1 MSKIEN
7 FLEQNFHS
15 EMADQGR
22 RSFAYSHLSDSQI
35 NAPEVH
41 IGMNVETDDLEAFSQ
56 LAFLQQEPLFET
68 ADTSIRAVLEAP
80 NNPEY
85 LRSLSVHLYRR
96 CRIYRRAAYEKSQQG
111 AYTARPDFVAQ
122 LSVELR
128 NYDTLVQDLHH
139 KVNTTVGDKTELCT
153 LLMTRYERL
162 VEKTKEVTAMAH
174 ELEAQLQNN
183 DPALRIDYTRTKAD
197 ITKILQ
203 GLEATTNEQTHT
215 IDVSRLRADV
225 QRAISGEGVI
235 GLGSEGYYT
244 IPKPSIHTTAH
255 TLRRDRDTSN
265 IDSIYSPVQGLP
277 NMLGSTIRS
286 NMVMD
291 ADSQQLM
298 AILAEVVTKCNLFR
312 QAESDRMDSDH
323 ISDAI
328 SDPSININDTD
339 SLATC
344 VYKLNIAVDNAIT
357 RAKASLNQR
366 AQELSTLRGHV
377 HQLQDDNHALS
388 SQLNEYMNIKAAFE
402 NYQREKIEE
411 STILKR
417 TFDQT
422 LLDYASSIKDSIFE
436 LKVAGNQGSRQWYA
450 DNVMFPHTRTAS
462 IVEVLY
468 ETYGLLQQYSG
479 REELNLDIQIAEP
492 AALPELV
499 SSNQLISSDAMAALR
514 ELQKIGALVASLRY
528 AVEGCIDSIRNKRS
542 SSLTSSPLSEAT
554 FMQQMGISMLS
565 IIQSLLSMTLWGS
578 KEKMKEHLG
587 MQTAEL
593 LMKKVLM
600 IDNIEVPDGFIDDE
614 LSKKLVAIMQQ
625 ISPTNADLLPLLESL
640 ARILEDA
647 TKGDYIVP
655 KAVSQLSTLTLNV
668 DKENN
673 QFRQMIDL
681 KDKEIL
687 SLQEQVKRKDTD
699 FRESQEQLEKCK
711 NQLQDA
717 HKEMLSV
724 KDGYAASALE
734 AQRAITMDKILEE
747 SKQQVNTLLTEKQG
761 LEGKMMELRADNKK
775 LVTIIQ
781 AKEANIGELKAD
793 LAKAVNELNRQT
805 SSAASSAQNMKE
817 ATDRNRELVTLANTM
832 GARLKDTES
841 KLKDANVIITNYN
854 QEKAK
859 YERDIQELTGKCD
872 ELRKKYE
879 TSEISY
885 SELKIEKM
893 RLETEWKGVLEQ
905 CEKLKRQKEELLEEL
920 DGAKEAYTNANKD
933 RADATATQQRA
944 VSDLTILTEE
954 YNILS
959 ENNIMLDKKCSEL
972 TAKLVMAEQEIGNLT
987 DLLNEAHTSLIQYS
1001 KDAESKRHEATNA
1014 TRDLMEAKAT
1024 AAEGR
1029 ATTEG
1034 LTKEVARLEEAL
1046 NERKAE
1052 YNALND
1058 QYKKE
1063 VCDLTARLR
1072 EAEIQYTTMEQTL
1085 RSEYDQL
1092 MTTRMQQQL
1101 STVETN
1107 ASVEVTKYKDQLTAA
1122 DARYKEALE
1131 EIKKY
1136 YIDKTEAEKQ
1146 LSEMKAKLAVTAGNE
1161 TRLVKMTKILSAFKR
1176 KIISLAMPYEKIAES
1191 SEGKFKYSVFSPDL
1205 GFNLISKAGHASE
1218 SSFLLDD
1225 EPSMIM
1231 EERIT
1236 GANPYDSAPL
1246 NAVAQVNVPHERDVE
1261 EICTLLK
1268 AGIKY
1273 QYDHEE
1279 MKHLRSEMANLK
1291 AEVDDERRKT
1301 ELVEREKMQLDIE
1314 LHKAHIEN
1322 RDLATTVSATRSA
1335 SVGSFG
1341 GMHQGLHPASGPTY
1355 PSIDR
1360 AQSQRPS
1367 SPQSNLMY
1375 PSGAASMRYGGSGT
1389 AQGSYSA
1396 FSATPS
1402 GTALGYTGKTD
1413 FSAAAPATYKPPI
1426 GGLPGAPSLPR
1437 TMGYNAPSTLVSAGG
1452 AGVTMPNA
1460 VGGLLGGVPS
1470 MPPLGP
1476 GAQSY
1481 LHGLGAGLGFAGSS
1495 VGATP
1500 NYSRSASN
1508 PSVPKAAYPAMI
1520 SSVASLGGSAA
1531 GSLVGS
1537 TDMIGSQRSISTSGR
1552 PSIGLPSSSTTY
1564 TGGYTPLA
1572 AGMARPGVS
1581 GIGFGAPV
1589 TAPYGIGK

>member
-1 MSKIEN
+1 
-7 FLEQNFHS
+7 
-15 EMADQGR
+15 MADQGR

-41 IGMNVETDDLEAFSQ
+41 IGIDPEIDDLEAFAQ
-56 LAFLQQEPLFET
+56 LAFLKQDPLFET

-96 CRIYRRAAYEKSQQG
+96 CKIYRRAACEKNQQG
-111 AYTARPDFVAQ
+111 AYTSRPDFVAQ
-122 LSVELR
+122 LAVELR

-139 KVNTTVGDKTELCT
+139 KIGTTVGDKTELCN

-162 VEKTKEVTAMAH
+162 VEKTKEVTIMAH
-174 ELEAQLQNN
+174 ELEVQLQDN
-183 DPALRIDYTRTKAD
+183 DPALKIDYARTKAD
-197 ITKILQ
+197 IRKILQ
-203 GLEATTNEQTHT
+203 GLEAAANEQTHT
-215 IDVSRLRADV
+215 IDISRLRADV
-225 QRAISGEGVI
+225 QRAISGEGVL

-244 IPKPSIHTTAH
+244 VPKPSIHTTAH

-277 NMLGSTIRS
+277 NMLGSTIQP
-286 NMVMD
+286 NPIVD
-291 ADSQQLM
+291 TDSQQLM
-298 AILAEVVTKCNLFR
+298 TILAEVVAKCNLFR
-312 QAESDRMDSDH
+312 QIDSDRMDVDR
-323 ISDAI
+323 ISDTV
-328 SDPSININDTD
+328 SDPSMNINDTD

-357 RAKASLNQR
+357 RARASLNQR
-366 AQELSTLRGHV
+366 AQELSVLKGHMR
-377 HQLQDDNHALS
+377 QLQDDNHALS
-388 SQLNEYMNIKAAFE
+388 SQLNEYMNIKVAFE
-402 NYQREKIEE
+402 SYQREKIEE
-411 STILKR
+411 SSILKR

-422 LLDYASSIKDSIFE
+422 LTDYTSSIKDSIFE

-462 IVEVLY
+462 VVEVLY
-468 ETYGLLQQYSG
+468 ETLGLLQQYSG
-479 REELNLDIQIAEP
+479 REELNFDIHIAEP
-492 AALPELV
+492 SALPEMI
-499 SSNQLISSDAMAALR
+499 SSNQLISNDATATLK
-514 ELQKIGALVASLRY
+514 ELQKIGALVVSLRHG
-528 AVEGCIDSIRNKRS
+528 VEGCIDSIRSKRS

-554 FMQQMGISMLS
+554 FMQQMGINMLS
-565 IIQSLLSMTLWGS
+565 IVQSLLSMTLWGS

-600 IDNIEVPDGFIDDE
+600 IDNVEIPDGFIDDE
-614 LSKKLVAIMQQ
+614 FSKKLVAIMQQ

-640 ARILEDA
+640 AHILEDA
-647 TKGDYIVP
+647 TKNDYIVP

-687 SLQEQVKRKDTD
+687 SLQEQVKRRDTD

-711 NQLQDA
+711 NQLHDA

-734 AQRAITMDKILEE
+734 AQRVATMDKILEE
-747 SKQQVNTLLTEKQG
+747 SKQQVSHLLTEKQD
-761 LEGKMMELRADNKK
+761 LEGKMLELRADNKK

-781 AKEANIGELKAD
+781 AKEANIGELKTD

-805 SSAASSAQNMKE
+805 SSAVSSAQDAKE
-817 ATDRNRELVTLANTM
+817 AIDRNRELVTLANTM

-841 KLKDANVIITNYN
+841 KLREANATITNYN
-854 QEKAK
+854 QERTK
-859 YERDIQELTGKCD
+859 YEKDIQELTGKCD

-879 TSEISY
+879 TSEINY

-905 CEKLKRQKEELLEEL
+905 CEKLKRQKEELAEEL
-920 DGAKEAYTNANKD
+920 DGAKEAYSNANKD

-1001 KDAESKRHEATNA
+1001 KDAESKKHEATNA

-1034 LTKEVARLEEAL
+1034 LMKEVSRLEEAL
-1046 NERKAE
+1046 SERKAE

-1072 EAEIQYTTMEQTL
+1072 EVEMQYTTMEQTL

-1101 STVETN
+1101 STVETT
-1107 ASVEVTKYKDQLTAA
+1107 ASAEVTRYKDQLTAA

-1131 EIKKY
+1131 EIKRY

-1146 LSEMKAKLAVTAGNE
+1146 LSELKTKLAVTTENE
-1161 TRLVKMTKILSAFKR
+1161 TRLVKMTKILSIFKR

-1191 SEGKFKYSVFSPDL
+1191 SEGKIKYNVFSPDL
-1205 GFNLISKAGHASE
+1205 GFNLISKAGRASE

-1231 EERIT
+1231 EERIAGT
-1236 GANPYDSAPL
+1236 SPYDSAPL

-1261 EICTLLK
+1261 EICALLK

-1279 MKHLRSEMANLK
+1279 MKHLRTEMTSLK
-1291 AEVDDERRKT
+1291 AEIDDERRKT
-1301 ELVEREKMQLDIE
+1301 ELMEREKMQLDIE
-1314 LHKAHIEN
+1314 LQKAQIEN

-1341 GMHQGLHPASGPTY
+1341 GIHQGLHSTAGSTY
-1355 PSIDR
+1355 PSVDR

-1367 SPQSNLMY
+1367 SPQTTLMY
-1375 PSGAASMRYGGSGT
+1375 PSTTASMRYGGSGT
-1389 AQGSYSA
+1389 SQSSHSTLAT
-1396 FSATPS
+1396 TPS
-1402 GTALGYTGKTD
+1402 GTGMVYPGRTD
-1413 FSAAAPATYKPPI
+1413 FSIGASATYKPTI
-1426 GGLPGAPSLPR
+1426 GGPPSAPSVPR
-1437 TMGYNAPSTLVSAGG
+1437 TMGYNVPSTLVSTGG
-1452 AGVTMPNA
+1452 SNITVPNA
-1460 VGGLLGGVPS
+1460 VGGLVGG

-1481 LHGLGAGLGFAGSS
+1481 LHGLGAGLGFAGS
-1495 VGATP
+1495 VGAVP
-1500 NYSRSASN
+1500 SYSRSVSN
-1508 PSVPKAAYPAMI
+1508 PSVPKTYPAMI
-1520 SSVASLGGSAA
+1520 SSAASLGGSAA
-1531 GSLVGS
+1531 GSLIGS

-1552 PSIGLPSSSTTY
+1552 PSVGLPPPSTTY
-1564 TGGYTPLA
+1564 AGGYTPFA
-1572 AGMARPGVS
+1572 VGVSRPGVA
-1581 GIGFGAPV
+1581 GIGPGVPGGV
-1589 TAPYGIGK
+1589 PYGVGK

>member
-1 MSKIEN
+1 MT
-7 FLEQNFHS
+7 
-15 EMADQGR
+15 DQGR

-41 IGMNVETDDLEAFSQ
+41 IGMNLETDDLEAFSQ
-56 LAFLQQEPLFET
+56 LTFLKQDPLFET

-96 CRIYRRAAYEKSQQG
+96 CKIYRRAVYDKNQQG
-111 AYTARPDFVAQ
+111 AYASRPDFVAQ

-128 NYDTLVQDLHH
+128 NYDTLIQDLHH
-139 KVNTTVGDKTELCT
+139 KISTTVGDKTELCN

-162 VEKTKEVTAMAH
+162 IERTKEVTTMAH
-174 ELEAQLQNN
+174 ELETQLQTN
-183 DPALRIDYTRTKAD
+183 DPALKIDYTRTKAD
-197 ITKILQ
+197 IRKILQ

-215 IDVSRLRADV
+215 IDVARLRADV
-225 QRAISGEGVI
+225 QRAISGEGVLS
-235 GLGSEGYYT
+235 LGSDGYYT
-244 IPKPSIHTTAH
+244 IPKPSVHATAH
-255 TLRRDRDTSN
+255 TLRRDASN

-277 NMLGSTIRS
+277 NMLGSTIQS
-286 NMVMD
+286 NPI
-291 ADSQQLM
+291 ADTDTQQLM
-298 AILAEVVTKCNLFR
+298 TMLAEVVAKCNLFK
-312 QAESDRMDSDH
+312 QAESDRVDVDR
-323 ISDAI
+323 ISDTI
-328 SDPSININDTD
+328 TDPSININDTD
-339 SLATC
+339 SLTTC

-366 AQELSTLRGHV
+366 AQELSALRSNMR
-377 HQLQDDNHALS
+377 QLQDDNHALS
-388 SQLNEYMNIKAAFE
+388 SQLNEYMNIKVAFE
-402 NYQREKIEE
+402 SYQREKIEE
-411 STILKR
+411 SSILKR

-468 ETYGLLQQYSG
+468 ETLGLLQQYSG

-492 AALPELV
+492 AALPELI
-499 SSNQLISSDAMAALR
+499 SSNQLISNDAAATLK
-514 ELQKIGALVASLRY
+514 ELQKIGALVTSLRHG
-528 AVEGCIDSIRNKRS
+528 VEGCIDSIRNKRS

-554 FMQQMGISMLS
+554 FMQQMGINMLS
-565 IIQSLLSMTLWGS
+565 IVQSLLSMTLWGS

-614 LSKKLVAIMQQ
+614 LSRKLVAIMQQ

-640 ARILEDA
+640 AHTLEDA

-699 FRESQEQLEKCK
+699 FRESQEQLEKCR
-711 NQLQDA
+711 NQLQDT

-747 SKQQVNTLLTEKQG
+747 SKQQVSNLITEKQD
-761 LEGKMMELRADNKK
+761 LEGKILELRADNKK

-781 AKEANIGELKAD
+781 AKEANIGELRTD
-793 LAKAVNELNRQT
+793 LTKAVNELNRQT
-805 SSAASSAQNMKE
+805 SNAASSAQNIKE

-841 KLKDANVIITNYN
+841 KLKDANVTITNYN

-859 YERDIQELTGKCD
+859 YERDIQELTGKCE

-885 SELKIEKM
+885 SELRIEKM

-905 CEKLKRQKEELLEEL
+905 CEKLKRQKEELIEEL
-920 DGAKEAYTNANKD
+920 DGAKEAYSNANKD

-987 DLLNEAHTSLIQYS
+987 DLLNEAHASLIQYS
-1001 KDAESKRHEATNA
+1001 KDAESKKHEATSA
-1014 TRDLMEAKAT
+1014 TRDLIEAKAT

-1058 QYKKE
+1058 QYKRE

-1107 ASVEVTKYKDQLTAA
+1107 ASAEVTKYKDQLTAA

-1146 LSEMKAKLAVTAGNE
+1146 LSEMKAKLAVTTGNE
-1161 TRLVKMTKILSAFKR
+1161 TRLIKMTKILSVFKR
-1176 KIISLAMPYEKIAES
+1176 KIISLAMPYEKIAEN
-1191 SEGKFKYSVFSPDL
+1191 SEGKIKYSVFSPDL
-1205 GFNLISKAGHASE
+1205 GFNLITKAGHASE

-1231 EERIT
+1231 EERIAGT
-1236 GANPYDSAPL
+1236 SPYDSAPL

-1261 EICTLLK
+1261 EICTLMK

-1279 MKHLRSEMANLK
+1279 MKHLRTEMTNLK
-1291 AEVDDERRKT
+1291 AEIDDERRKT
-1301 ELVEREKMQLDIE
+1301 ESAEREKMQLDIE
-1314 LHKAHIEN
+1314 LQKAQIEN

-1341 GMHQGLHPASGPTY
+1341 GIHQGLHPTTGQTY

-1367 SPQSNLMY
+1367 SPQTSLMY
-1375 PSGAASMRYGGSGT
+1375 PSNTSSMRYGGSITSQSNYG
-1389 AQGSYSA
+1389 A
-1396 FSATPS
+1396 FASTPS
-1402 GTALGYTGKTD
+1402 GTGMPPGRADYSIG
-1413 FSAAAPATYKPPI
+1413 APTAYKPPI
-1426 GGLPGAPSLPR
+1426 GGLAGAPSVR
-1437 TMGYNAPSTLVSAGG
+1437 TMGYNAPSTLISTGG
-1452 AGVTMPNA
+1452 SNATMPNA
-1460 VGGLLGGVPS
+1460 VGGLVGGAPS

-1481 LHGLGAGLGFAGSS
+1481 LHGLGAGLGFAGSVS
-1495 VGATP
+1495 AVP
-1500 NYSRSASN
+1500 SYSRSISN
-1508 PSVPKAAYPAMI
+1508 PSAPKAYPAMI

-1552 PSIGLPSSSTTY
+1552 PSVGLPPPPNAY

-1572 AGMARPGVS
+1572 AGMSRPGVS
-1581 GIGFGAPV
+1581 GIGFGAPGGV
-1589 TAPYGIGK
+1589 PYNIGK